1 MKTKWCKMSFVH
13 SLFLISLLSIQ
24 TLRAE
29 EKTYLVK
36 DVAKTF
42 QAQVKAE
49 SKSKEEAEASEVLV
63 YLMSRFAGQ
72 VVTSAN
78 SSLEQGDQEYFSEH
92 FSPELK
98 EKYANAENFKAL
110 KKELEVN
117 KAEVPVQPNG
127 QAVEINLTT
136 AKQDAIEFVIHY
148 AVSVGEDEDEKFS
161 TYLIKVELP
170 LKTKAKVATYAELI
184 ATLSKD
190 NVDADTAR
198 ITSWSKAEGLSQY
211 LLDKAAEKLAE
222 LEKE

>member
-1 MKTKWCKMSFVH
+1 MSFVH

-49 SKSKEEAEASEVLV
+49 AKSKEEAEASEVLV

-78 SSLEQGDQEYFSEH
+78 RSLDQGDREYFSEH

-98 EKYANAENFKAL
+98 EKYAKAEDFNAL

-117 KAEVPVQPNG
+117 KAEEPIPNG
-127 QAVEINLTT
+127 QAVEINLIT

-148 AVSVGEDEDEKFS
+148 AVSVGEEDDEEFS

-170 LKTKAKVATYAELI
+170 LITKAKVATYAELI

-190 NVDADTAR
+190 NVVSETAR
-198 ITSWSKAEGLSQY
+198 ITSWTKTEGVGKY